1 MSDEEGT
8 GGRGKEKGLGIER
21 GQVEEQVLGGIYIQ
35 DFSLPV
41 LSRVLSVFSD
51 PITLY
56 SSSRCHTHPVIALK
70 GCSHFLKGMSPI

>member
-21 GQVEEQVLGGIYIQ
+21 GQVEEQVLGCIYIQ
-35 DFSLPV
+35 AFSLLV
-41 LSRVLSVFSD
+41 VSRVLSAFSD

-56 SSSRCHTHPVIALK
+56 SSSHCHTHPLIALK
-70 GCSHFLKGMSPI
+70 GCLHFLKGMSPI